1 MVNIK
6 INGKEYQVP
15 EGITVLEAARYANVD
30 IPTLCYL
37 KDVNAIGSCRLC
49 LVEIKGGRAYQAAC
63 GYPVSEGLEIETNTP
78 GVRKAR
84 RVNLEL
90 ILSNHERKCL
100 TCIRNGNCELQKLSE
115 TMHVTDIPFEGENT
129 EYEIDDVSPSI
140 VRNNNKCVLCR
151 RCISVCKNV
160 QTVSVIDAMERGF
173 NTVVGCADHMNLADT
188 ACVNCGQCIAA
199 CPVGAL
205 YEKSNVDEVY
215 RAMEDETKH
224 VVVQVAP
231 AVRAAIGEEF
241 GLPIGTRCTGKLAA
255 SLKELGFDGVF
266 DTDTA
271 ADVTIMEE
279 GTELIQRLKEGKNL
293 PIITSC
299 SPGWVKFCEHEFPEF
314 LDNLSSAKSPHEMFG
329 ALLKSYYAEKKGID
343 PKNIYVV
350 SIMPC
355 TAKKFESGREE
366 LSNDGLQDVD
376 VVLTTRELARM
387 IKEANI
393 DFVNLEDAEFDLP
406 FGEASGAGVIFGA
419 TGGVME
425 AAVRTAADIL
435 TGKSLDNVDYKA
447 VRGIEGIKEAEIPI
461 GDMKLKVAVAN
472 GLGNARKLLERVKSG
487 EAEYQFIEIMACPG
501 GCVNG
506 GGQPIQSSK
515 VKMDIDLRSERAKA
529 LYEEDLAMPVRKS
542 HENPIVKEMYAEY
555 IGEPC
560 GHKAHE
566 LLHTH
571 YKARAKY

>member
-63 GYPVSEGLEIETNTP
+63 VYPVSEGLEIETNTP

-487 EAEYQFIEIMACPG
+487 EAEYQLIEIMACPG